1 MKRKENSTI
10 IISYFGT
17 GKSYL
22 AENDDTVYDWTYY
35 QMTPKLEELEYGL
48 ANYDTILCDP
58 NCQGILDKGGFK
70 YHIVVP
76 DLKLKDEYL
85 ERFKARYEAK
95 KGTGSTGFRSGMANR
110 WDNAIERLMNTD
122 CLSLTILKQGQYI
135 SDVIESIK

>member
-1 MKRKENSTI
+1 MRKRKTNTI
-10 IISYFGT
+10 VIGYYGT

-22 AENDDTVYDWTYY
+22 AEHDDTVFDWTYSL
-35 QMTPKLEELEYGL
+35 MKPKLEELEYGL
-48 ANYDTILCDP
+48 ENYDTILCDP
-58 NCQGILDKGGFK
+58 NCQSILDKGGFK

-95 KGTGSTGFRSGMANR
+95 KGTGSTGFRTGMANR

-122 CLSLTILKQGQYI
+122 CLSLTVLKDGQYI
-135 SDVIESIK
+135 SDVIDKLI